1 MRLKA
6 RSWHR
11 DDTLAELA
19 EDVERLTRLAFPEVT
34 EAMVHGGVGKRPICG
49 CLAGR
54 GHATAHQTKQACDAE
69 RRAETRTGAG
79 ILSTCQWTEAK
90 VGVGNSSERRIP
102 APGPDNLSW
111 SPSPCIPPHIPVQKM
126 ASVSSDTFQYYPMT
140 T

>member
-1 MRLKA
+1 MAHQTKLNRMRLKA

-54 GHATAHQTKQACDAE
+54 GHATAHQNP
-69 RRAETRTGAG
+69 
-79 ILSTCQWTEAK
+79 SVSYK
-90 VGVGNSSERRIP
+90 VGQTMRLEESESISVVEAVGL
-102 APGPDNLSW
+102 AD
-111 SPSPCIPPHIPVQKM
+111 
-126 ASVSSDTFQYYPMT
+126 
-140 T
+140 